1 MDDRRKK
8 IKAGTKSARAAKT
21 PADPTR
27 DWAQRLIGAL
37 PDLICL
43 CRAGRIEFVNA
54 AGGRLLGGR
63 SPKSVIGRQFTDFVH
78 ADHRKTARAL
88 LRGRALRKDPVQLQV
103 LGTRRR
109 IIDAEVRVVAAAADA
124 SDSMLIV
131 QARDI
136 TERKRAVEELR
147 DSHGKME
154 KRVAERTRELTREIA
169 ERGRAEK
176 DLRLAAKVIEAASEA
191 VVITDAKFQIIS
203 VNPSFTEMTGYRAS
217 EVKGKLA
224 SFYGA
229 VKRDRGL
236 LTDMR
241 KAIKSTGRWEVEFWD
256 RQKNDEE
263 YAARLSLSSITEAGG
278 RKQQYVALINN
289 ITKRKQ
295 DEENIR
301 RQANYDSLTGLPNRE
316 LFLDRLAQS
325 LFNMSR
331 AGQKLALMF
340 LDLDGFKLVNDTLGH
355 NVGDLL
361 LRETSRRLRGCIRDT
376 DTVARL
382 GGDEFTVIMPGVIDP
397 QKVLVVAQ
405 RVLDSLSEAFVLEG
419 HETFVSCSIGIT
431 IYPDDAADSHEL
443 LKNADSAMYRAKDQ
457 GKANYQFY
465 TSDLNAEVKE
475 RMVLKNGLVRA
486 RDRGELSLHYQPKL
500 DIRSGLITG
509 VEALMRWNSLELGQ
523 VSPVKFIP
531 VLEETGMVVDVGE
544 WAIRTACEQH
554 CAWRD
559 MGLPPIK
566 VAVNLSARQ
575 LREHNFV
582 SIVRQVLK
590 ETGVAPEHLEIEIT
604 ESMLMSDTANVV
616 ITLGKLHDLGIT
628 ITMDDF
634 GTGYSSLS
642 YLKQFPIDTI
652 KIDRSF
658 IADIATDS
666 DDVEIIK
673 AIITMGQSLNRK
685 IIAEGV
691 ETAEQLSILKKYQCD
706 EIQGYL
712 FGRPMP
718 GDSLAE
724 FFKKEALQNA

>member
-1 MDDRRKK
+1 MGDRRKK
-8 IKAGTKSARAAKT
+8 NEARPKSARAAI
-21 PADPTR
+21 PPVDPTR

-78 ADHRKTARAL
+78 ADYRKASRAL
-88 LRGRALRKDPVQLQV
+88 LRGSAPGKDPVHLQI

-109 IIDAEVRVVAAAADA
+109 IIDAEVRVVAAAANG
-124 SDSMLIV
+124 SDSLLIV

-136 TERKRAVEELR
+136 TERKRAVEALR
-147 DSHGKME
+147 NSHGKME
-154 KRVAERTRELTREIA
+154 RRIAERTRELTQEIA

-191 VVITDAKFQIIS
+191 VVISDAKFQVVS

-217 EVKGKLA
+217 EAKGKLA
-224 SFYGA
+224 SYYGA

-241 KAIKSTGRWEVEFWD
+241 KAIKSTGRWEGEFWD
-256 RQKNDEE
+256 RRKNDEE
-263 YAARLSLSSITEAGG
+263 YAARLSLSSITETDGKK
-278 RKQQYVALINN
+278 RQYVALIND

-301 RQANYDSLTGLPNRE
+301 RQANYDSLTSLPNRE

-325 LFNMSR
+325 LSNMSR

-361 LRETSRRLRGCIRDT
+361 LRETSRRLIGCVRDA

-382 GGDEFTVIMPGVIDP
+382 GGDEFTIIMPGVTDP

-431 IYPDDAADSHEL
+431 IYPDDATDSNEL
-443 LKNADSAMYRAKDQ
+443 LKNADSAMYRAKEQ

-465 TSDLNAEVKE
+465 TSDLNEEVKE
-475 RMVLKNGLVRA
+475 RLVLKNGLIRA

-554 CAWRD
+554 CAWRA
-559 MGLPPIK
+559 MGLPPIN
-566 VAVNLSARQ
+566 VAVNISARQ

-582 SIVRQVLK
+582 SIVRQILK

-616 ITLGKLHDLGIT
+616 ITLGQLHGLGIT
-628 ITMDDF
+628 IAMDDF

-642 YLKQFPIDTI
+642 YLKKFPIDTI

-658 IADIATDS
+658 IADIATNS

-691 ETAEQLSILKKYQCD
+691 ETAEQLLILKKYQCD
-706 EIQGYL
+706 EIQGYV

-724 FFKKEALQNA
+724 FFKNEALEHA

>member
-1 MDDRRKK
+1 M
-8 IKAGTKSARAAKT
+8 
-21 PADPTR
+21 
-27 DWAQRLIGAL
+27 
-37 PDLICL
+37 
-43 CRAGRIEFVNA
+43 
-54 AGGRLLGGR
+54 
-63 SPKSVIGRQFTDFVH
+63 
-78 ADHRKTARAL
+78 
-88 LRGRALRKDPVQLQV
+88 
-103 LGTRRR
+103 
-109 IIDAEVRVVAAAADA
+109 
-124 SDSMLIV
+124 
-131 QARDI
+131 
-136 TERKRAVEELR
+136 
-147 DSHGKME
+147 
-154 KRVAERTRELTREIA
+154 
-169 ERGRAEK
+169 
-176 DLRLAAKVIEAASEA
+176 RLAAKVIEAASEA

-256 RQKNDEE
+256 RQKNNEE
-263 YAARLSLSSITEAGG
+263 YAARLSLFSITEAGG